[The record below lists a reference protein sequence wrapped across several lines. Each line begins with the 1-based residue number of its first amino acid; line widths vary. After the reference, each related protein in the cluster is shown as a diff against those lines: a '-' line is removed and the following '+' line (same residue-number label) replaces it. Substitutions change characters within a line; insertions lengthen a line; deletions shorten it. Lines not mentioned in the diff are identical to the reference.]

1 MMVRRVFGRGPESSV
16 RSRRS
21 AFTLI
26 ELLVV
31 IAIIGV
37 LVALLMPAVQKAREA
52 ARRTQCLNHIKQL
65 ALACHNYADTY
76 KSFPAGYIDQPG
88 IVYDV
93 PFNQPVTLG
102 VQNIYEADGTL
113 LSTKLPLTIN
123 QWALFPPWGW
133 HTFLLPQIEQQ
144 TISIDFRRGKDLPE
158 NLEMI
163 KIPVETFLC
172 PSAML
177 PGTRPQGIAFSNYR
191 GVMGAQPLNDNTP
204 SPPVGDHSAFA
215 TNGIFYQNSGTRFA
229 DIQVDGTA
237 NTLLMGDSRFGF
249 WGDGY
254 SCCARFRNDRLDWD
268 SYWPDS
274 DTTTNL
280 QFFSFGSFHD
290 DTVIFAMA
298 DASGRPIAKNIDA
311 DLLRR
316 LATRAEGLPVDSTS
330 F

>member
-1 MMVRRVFGRGPESSV
+1 MMVRRVFGRGSESPV
-16 RSRRS
+16 RTRRS

-37 LVALLMPAVQKAREA
+37 LVVLLMPAVQKGAKPP
-52 ARRTQCLNHIKQL
+52 RRTQCLNHIKQL
-65 ALACHNYADTY
+65 CSACHNYADTY

-93 PFNQPVTLG
+93 PFNQPITLG

-172 PSAML
+172 PSRHVA
-177 PGTRPQGIAFSNYR
+177 RHSPQGIAFSNYR
-191 GVMGAQPLNDNTP
+191 GVMGGATAQRQH
-204 SPPVGDHSAFA
+204 PVSAHRR
-215 TNGIFYQNSGTRFA
+215 S
-229 DIQVDGTA
+229 
-237 NTLLMGDSRFGF
+237 L
-249 WGDGY
+249 
-254 SCCARFRNDRLDWD
+254 RLRDERHFL
-268 SYWPDS
+268 SEQRHP
-274 DTTTNL
+274 
-280 QFFSFGSFHD
+280 
-290 DTVIFAMA
+290 
-298 DASGRPIAKNIDA
+298 
-311 DLLRR
+311 LRR
-316 LATRAEGLPVDSTS
+316 HPGRRNGEHATDGRLAIRILGRRVQLLCPLPERSS
-330 F
+330 